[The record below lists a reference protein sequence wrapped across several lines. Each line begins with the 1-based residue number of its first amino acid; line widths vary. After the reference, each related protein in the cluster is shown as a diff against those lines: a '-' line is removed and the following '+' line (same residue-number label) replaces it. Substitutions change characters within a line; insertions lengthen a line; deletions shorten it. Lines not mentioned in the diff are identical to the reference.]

1 MRDSHT
7 ANGYAIAMAIGTL
20 LLSVIYGVVTPL
32 WEGSDEPIHFDFVK
46 YVADQR
52 RLPSLHDEGAVLG
65 QTLQPPL
72 YYVIGA
78 TAILGID
85 TSDIDSVREMN
96 PYFLGLRIGEDP
108 NYAIHSDGE
117 GFPWQGTALA
127 VHLVRALSALWGAVT
142 VLATFQIGRELWP
155 TAPGPALGAAAIVG
169 LTPGFIRINSYVTND
184 SLAVAL
190 IAWTIWATLRMVREE
205 VTIIRALVVG
215 VLLGLSLLAKQT
227 ALFVLPVLALALA
240 KAAYE
245 RRSWRP
251 VWTGLVGTSL
261 PVLLL
266 TGWWYV
272 RNIRLYGDPWGSTV
286 YFRHAAFEGFPP
298 LTLAWIGQQ
307 FVNLHQRYWGRF
319 GWGTISMHTGIY
331 WVPLAAIVVALVAWI
346 ATLFTRWRREE
357 LLTHC
362 EPPIAIWLILF
373 IVANGAWFLTFA
385 SRMGPVGLQPRYLYP
400 TLPCLAALL
409 AGGLWLPTSRGRG
422 FAWLLTAFCLFL
434 GGVAV
439 AAPFLYII
447 PAYAS

>member
-1 MRDSHT
+1 MNASRT
-7 ANGYAIAMAIGTL
+7 ANGYAVALAIVTL

-46 YVADQR
+46 HVADQR

-96 PYFLGLRIGEDP
+96 PYFIGLRIGEAP

-117 GFPWQGTALA
+117 RFPWQGTALA

-155 TAPGPALGAAAIVG
+155 KAPGPGLGAAAIVG
-169 LTPGFIRINSYVTND
+169 LTPGFIRIHSYVTND

-190 IAWTIWATLRMVREE
+190 IAWTIWATLRMVKEE
-205 VTIIRALVVG
+205 VTIVRAAVVG
-215 VLLGLSLLAKQT
+215 VLLGLSLLTKQT
-227 ALFVLPVLALALA
+227 ALFVVPVLALALA

-245 RRSWRP
+245 RRSWQP
-251 VWTGLVGTSL
+251 VWIGLIGISL

-266 TGWWYV
+266 TGWWYA
-272 RNIRLYGDPWGSTV
+272 RNIRLYGDPWGSTI

-298 LTLAWIGQQ
+298 LTLQWIGQQ
-307 FVNLHQRYWGRF
+307 LVNLHQRYWGRF
-319 GWGTISMHTGIY
+319 GWGTIPMHAGIY
-331 WVPLAAIVVALVAWI
+331 WIPLVAIII
-346 ATLFTRWRREE
+346 ALGVWVVTLFTRWRREE
-357 LLTHC
+357 LLRTG
-362 EPPIAIWLILF
+362 EPPMAVWLLLF
-373 IVANGAWFLTFA
+373 IVANGVWFLTFA

-400 TLPCLAALL
+400 SFPGLAALL
-409 AGGLWLPTSRGRG
+409 AGGLWLPTSRDRQ
-422 FAWLLTAFCLFL
+422 FAWLLTPFCLFL
-434 GGVAV
+434 GGVSI
-439 AAPFLYII
+439 AAPFLYIL
-447 PAYAS
+447 PAYAL